1 MKSKR
6 CALFAIGLLT
16 LTVSTMPAVAQPLGK
31 TLNTGDR
38 ILRGSRDWSVEQS
51 QKQVTENRSG
61 GFESL
66 TGQKVLASE
75 KGGNLFFVTAKN
87 RVEPGTKSSTAI
99 LGSGDIYGTALR
111 NSQGSKTVA
120 R

>member
-51 QKQVTENRSG
+51 QKQVADNRSG
-61 GFESL
+61 GMEAL
-66 TGQKVLASE
+66 AGQKVLASE
-75 KGGNLFFVTAKN
+75 KGANIFFVTAKN
-87 RVEPGTKSSTAI
+87 RVEPETKSSKAI

-111 NSQGSKTVA
+111 NSQGSKTGA

>member
-31 TLNTGDR
+31 TLNTSDR
-38 ILRGSRDWSVEQS
+38 ILRGSRDWSSEQT
-51 QKQVTENRSG
+51 QKQVAENRSG

-87 RVEPGTKSSTAI
+87 RVEPATKSSTAI

-111 NSQGSKTVA
+111 NSQGGKTVA